1 MLRFFYSFE
10 TVKIG
15 IIVPMATETYQSQ
28 LETVQSLISTYETA
42 LASAVGANGVPQAVT
57 VNGEQTSYQDAAKLL
72 NTLYEREQ
80 RLRSRAMSASRGGIR
95 VRGVTVIR

>member
-1 MLRFFYSFE
+1 
-10 TVKIG
+10 
-15 IIVPMATETYQSQ
+15 MATATYQSQ
-28 LETVQSLISTYETA
+28 LETVQSLIATYEAA
-42 LASAVGANGVPQAVT
+42 LASAVSANGVPQAVT

-80 RLRSRAMSASRGGIR
+80 LLRARAASESRGGIR